1 MTRGRR
7 RRRRQTR
14 IINDT
19 TVYKK
24 TKRVQTTA
32 RIKRSIWRER
42 GGGRCRRQTPPSP
55 REKEERCEH
64 FCRVGSFF
72 HQSKVW
78 FVLFSWKA
86 WSKKYAFFAVFF
98 LR

>member
-7 RRRRQTR
+7 RRRHRRQTR
-14 IINDT
+14 IDDA

-32 RIKRSIWRER
+32 RIKRSVLRER

-64 FCRVGSFF
+64 FCRAWFF
-72 HQSKVW
+72 FPSKVS

-86 WSKKYAFFAVFF
+86 WSKK
-98 LR
+98 